1 MDERIIME
9 QVVDVK
15 QASEQLKQFGIIIS
29 RDLLY
34 SCWRTPYRNN
44 TRSWWLN
51 PQYQDK
57 LIADCPLSSK
67 HNLRLAFQR
76 QAVHINVHPYN
87 RKTA

>member
-1 MDERIIME
+1 MNHPHKMVKLFITDDYDPNKKMHERIIME

-44 TRSWWLN
+44 TRS
-51 PQYQDK
+51 
-57 LIADCPLSSK
+57 
-67 HNLRLAFQR
+67 
-76 QAVHINVHPYN
+76 
-87 RKTA
+87 